1 MAILALQEMRQ
12 KILSGRPASFR
23 REAVTGILADSMAP
37 VSQPLPTLVLVLS
50 AALGPFAMHLLV
62 PAIPLLA
69 VDFEVSYGTA
79 QLVVPVYLVGF
90 SLAQLAYGP
99 LSDRFGRKPVLLAGV
114 GLFLAATAI
123 CTFAQSV
130 QSLLLA
136 RALQA
141 VGGVAGMVLSR
152 AIVADC
158 FGRDR
163 AAAVLGYI
171 TMAIVICSL
180 ASPVAG
186 GFLGSGWGWRA
197 GFGALLVPA
206 LFVLLMVH
214 FRLRETN
221 LHLQPSI
228 SLVSLGRVYGSLLRH
243 RVFMAMAMGVALSSA
258 SWFAFVATMPFIVVT
273 RLGRP
278 AHDYG
283 MLIAV
288 VSIGY
293 MVGNFLAGRYSAR
306 VGTWRMMTAGVIL
319 MTIGALL
326 VPVGAFLAPTSLFW
340 LFMPMTI
347 NVLGGGLYMP
357 NATATALSSGT
368 QNIGAASGLMGF
380 IQMSLSAAATILV
393 GLLHDGTTVPMVAV
407 VTVTTLLASAV
418 MIAPLRRRM
427 AGEP

>member
-1 MAILALQEMRQ
+1 
-12 KILSGRPASFR
+12 
-23 REAVTGILADSMAP
+23 
-37 VSQPLPTLVLVLS
+37 
-50 AALGPFAMHLLV
+50 
-62 PAIPLLA
+62 
-69 VDFEVSYGTA
+69 
-79 QLVVPVYLVGF
+79 
-90 SLAQLAYGP
+90 
-99 LSDRFGRKPVLLAGV
+99 
-114 GLFLAATAI
+114 
-123 CTFAQSV
+123 
-130 QSLLLA
+130 
-136 RALQA
+136 
-141 VGGVAGMVLSR
+141 
-152 AIVADC
+152 
-158 FGRDR
+158 
-163 AAAVLGYI
+163 
-171 TMAIVICSL
+171 
-180 ASPVAG
+180 
-186 GFLGSGWGWRA
+186 
-197 GFGALLVPA
+197 
-206 LFVLLMVH
+206 
-214 FRLRETN
+214 
-221 LHLQPSI
+221 
-228 SLVSLGRVYGSLLRH
+228 VYGSLLRH